1 MTIVLISAAALA
13 AWGVIATIVSV
24 SRDGYRRIPTAH
36 IAR

>member
-1 MTIVLISAAALA
+1 MIVMILAVALA

-24 SRDGYRRIPTAH
+24 SRDGHRRIPTAH